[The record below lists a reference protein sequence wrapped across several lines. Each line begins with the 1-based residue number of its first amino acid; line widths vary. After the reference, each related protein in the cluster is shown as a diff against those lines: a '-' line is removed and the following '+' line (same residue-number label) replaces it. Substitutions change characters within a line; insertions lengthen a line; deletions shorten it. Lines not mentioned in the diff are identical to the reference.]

1 MRMNVAV
8 TGVLGA
14 LLVATVLVSIWVWQ
28 QIGNTV
34 ITLHGMIALGLGV
47 SLTILLAAGLMAL
60 VFVSHWRGYDDE
72 AGR

>member
-14 LLVATVLVSIWVWQ
+14 LLVATALVSIWVWQ

-34 ITLHGMIALGLGV
+34 ISLHGMIALGLGI
-47 SLTILLAAGLMAL
+47 LFTILLAGGLMAL
-60 VFVSHWRGYDDE
+60 VFVSHRRGYDDE
-72 AGR
+72 AGH